1 MTGHLLKLVWNRK
14 RTNLLVSL
22 EIFLSFLIVFAV
34 ACVSIFLLRSY
45 ERPLGYSIANVWKID
60 IDMNQKTDD
69 TWTEEMVNRFAS
81 VLKEL
86 NAMGEVESAA
96 GAQYPP
102 YSLGATNG
110 TWGTGVKIEKNEVTD
125 DFKAVMGLEL
135 VRGRWF
141 QQSDDA
147 LGYSP
152 VVIDEDM
159 VQAMYGGSDPIGK
172 VFDEAA
178 KPPSRVVGVVT
189 DYRKEGELSNVKN
202 YAFERVRLGN
212 PATRPPRRVVF
223 KLVPGVGV
231 DFEPEL
237 VKRLRAVAPDW
248 SFEVEPLTASRA
260 SMLRIYS
267 LPLLIAGMIA
277 TFMILMVALGLSGVM
292 WQNVTQRMRELGL
305 RRAVGGSSARVARQ
319 IVAEIML
326 IASIGVAVA
335 LVVVLQLPLAGLTDV
350 IGVDTYIAAIV
361 TALITIYSLSI
372 ACGLY
377 PSWIASRVQPADAL
391 RYD

>member
-1 MTGHLLKLVWNRK
+1 MTRHLLKLVWNRK

-34 ACVSIFLLRSY
+34 ACGAIFFSRSY
-45 ERPLGYSIANVWKID
+45 GRPLGYSIAGVWQVD
-60 IDMNQKTDD
+60 IDMNQQTDD
-69 TWTEEMVNRFAS
+69 TWTEEMVNRFAA
-81 VLKEL
+81 VLTEL
-86 NAMGEVESAA
+86 NAMEEVEIAA

-110 TWGTGVKIEKNEVTD
+110 TWGTGVMIERNEVTD
-125 DFKAVMGLEL
+125 DFAKVVNLEV

-141 QQSDDA
+141 QSSDDA
-147 LGYSP
+147 LAYRP

-159 VQAMYGGSDPIGK
+159 VRAMYGGGDPIGK
-172 VFDEAA
+172 VFDDAA
-178 KPPSRVVGVVT
+178 EPPSRVVGVVT

-202 YAFERVRLGN
+202 YVFERVKLGSKGN
-212 PATRPPRRVVF
+212 RPPRRVVF
-223 KLVPGVGV
+223 RLAPGAGAG
-231 DFEPEL
+231 FEEKI

-305 RRAVGGSSARVARQ
+305 RRAVGGSSGMIARQ

-335 LVVVLQLPLAGLTDV
+335 LIVVLQLPLAGLTGV
-350 IGVDTYIAAIV
+350 IGIDTYIAAIV
-361 TALITIYSLSI
+361 TALITIYTLSI